1 MRTKAELKKIISDR
15 LVGSFMKS
23 VSIDDL
29 IQVMQSSQQTQKDK
43 FMNFMYSDQEVEAA
57 KMLRKII
64 ELKSRQAADEEASTI
79 LADDQLSLEEL
90 DKIL

>member
-29 IQVMQSSQQTQKDK
+29 IQVMQSAPQTQKDK

-64 ELKSRQAADEEASTI
+64 ELKSKQAADEEASTI